1 VGIGHSG
8 CVAAKRTRTVAA
20 ALAVSAVGLLAAGC
34 TDGSDAQAGTG
45 APPGISTQAT
55 GKVSGTPDTMSVVLG
70 VQTQAPDAAGAL
82 QDNANRANALIDTLK
97 EKGVRAEDIQ
107 TSGLSVQPTYD
118 PNSSAITGYQ
128 VTNQVT
134 ATVHD
139 VSAAGGLIDAAAAA
153 AGDAVRVQ
161 QTSFSI
167 ADDSDLRAQ
176 ARADAV
182 RQAQAQA
189 RQIAEAAGVGLGEVR
204 SITEV
209 PATGPAPYPGAAFDR
224 APSTPIEPGSQEL
237 TVSVAVVYDVG

>member
-1 VGIGHSG
+1 M
-8 CVAAKRTRTVAA
+8 ATKRTSTLAMSGA
-20 ALAVSAVGLLAAGC
+20 ALAAVGLLAAGC
-34 TDGSDAQAGTG
+34 GDGTDAAPDSS
-45 APPGISTQAT
+45 APPGISTQGT
-55 GKVSGTPDTMSVVLG
+55 GKVSGTPDTLTVMLG
-70 VQTQAPDAAGAL
+70 VQTQARDAAGAL
-82 QDNANRANALIDTLK
+82 AENAEKANALIDTLK
-97 EKGVRAEDIQ
+97 GKGVRAEDIQ

-118 PNSSAITGYQ
+118 PNSSTITGYQ

-139 VSAAGGLIDAAAAA
+139 VGAAGGLIDAAAAA

-167 ADDSDLRAQ
+167 ADDSDLREQ

-189 RQIAEAAGVGLGEVR
+189 SQIAEAAGVELGKVR

-209 PATGPAPYPGAAFDR
+209 PAAGPTPYPYPGAALDR
-224 APSTPIEPGSQEL
+224 APTPIEPGGQEL
-237 TVSVAVVYDVG
+237 TVTVAVVYDID

>member
-1 VGIGHSG
+1 M
-8 CVAAKRTRTVAA
+8 ATKRTFVVAA
-20 ALAVSAVGLLAAGC
+20 ALTVSTVGLLAAGC
-34 TDGSDAQAGTG
+34 ADGSGAQSGTS
-45 APPGISTQAT
+45 APPGISTQAV
-55 GKVSGTPDTMSVVLG
+55 GKVSGTPDTLTVVLA
-70 VQTQAPDAAGAL
+70 VQTQAPQANAAL
-82 QDNANRANALIDTLK
+82 EDNAAKANALIDTL
-97 EKGVRAEDIQ
+97 EAKGVAAEDIQ
-107 TSGLSVQPTYD
+107 TSGLSVQPTYGPD
-118 PNSSAITGYQ
+118 PSTITGYQ

-189 RQIAEAAGVGLGEVR
+189 SQIAAAAGVGLGGVR
-204 SITEV
+204 SITEL
-209 PATGPAPYPGAAFDR
+209 PAAGPAPYPEAALGDR
-224 APSTPIEPGSQEL
+224 AASTPIEPGSQEL
-237 TVSVAVVYDVG
+237 TVTVAVVYEID

>member
-1 VGIGHSG
+1 MER
-8 CVAAKRTRTVAA
+8 VAANRNLIVAS
-20 ALAVSAVGLLAAGC
+20 ALVMSAVGLLSAGC
-34 TDGSDAQAGTG
+34 ADGSDAQAGTG

-55 GKVSGTPDTMSVVLG
+55 GKVSGTPDTLTVVLG
-70 VQTQAPDAAGAL
+70 VQTQAREAAGAL
-82 QDNANRANALIDTLK
+82 ADNADKANALIDTLK

-118 PNSSAITGYQ
+118 PNSAAITGYQ

-209 PATGPAPYPGAAFDR
+209 PATGPTPFPGGALDR

-237 TVSVAVVYDVG
+237 TVSVAVVYDIG